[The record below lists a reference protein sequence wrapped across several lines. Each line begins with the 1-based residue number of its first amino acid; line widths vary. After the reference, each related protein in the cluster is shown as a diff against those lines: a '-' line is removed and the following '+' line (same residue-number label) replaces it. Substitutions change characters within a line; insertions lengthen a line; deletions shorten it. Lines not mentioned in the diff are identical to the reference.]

1 MSLSCFVVYR
11 AVVTTLLIG
20 WPLADLLTEAR
31 RFYGDQYTLWFL
43 FATNW
48 SLLLL
53 VLTAVV
59 LTLAA
64 ALHLWR
70 TRKHSGRGRYL
81 LLLLLL
87 LLLLCKSCF
96 KAHQII

>member
-1 MSLSCFVVYR
+1 MSQACFVAYR

-20 WPLADLLTEAR
+20 WPVADLLTEAM
-31 RFYGDQYTLWFL
+31 RFYGDRYTLWFL

-53 VLTAVV
+53 VLAVAA

-70 TRKHSGRGRYL
+70 TRKHSGRWRAFE
-81 LLLLLL
+81 
-87 LLLLCKSCF
+87 C
-96 KAHQII
+96 I